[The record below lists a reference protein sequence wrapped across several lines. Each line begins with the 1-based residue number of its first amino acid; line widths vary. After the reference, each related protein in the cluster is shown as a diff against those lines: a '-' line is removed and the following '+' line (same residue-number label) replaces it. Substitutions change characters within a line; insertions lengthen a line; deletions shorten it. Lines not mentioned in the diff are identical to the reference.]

1 MYLIT
6 FTLDDK
12 KDQVQV
18 PFSLFINDP
27 PIVVVPP
34 AAAAIVEKPLDPVSP
49 NTE

>member
-18 PFSLFINDP
+18 PFSLFVIDP
-27 PIVVVPP
+27 PLVIVPP
-34 AAAAIVEKPLDPVSP
+34 AAAAIVEKPPSP
-49 NTE
+49 TSTNTE